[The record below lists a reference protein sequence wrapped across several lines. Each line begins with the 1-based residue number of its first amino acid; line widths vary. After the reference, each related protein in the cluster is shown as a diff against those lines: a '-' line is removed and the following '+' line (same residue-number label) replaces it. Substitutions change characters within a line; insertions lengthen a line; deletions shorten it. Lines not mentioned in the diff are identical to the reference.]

1 MNNSRFD
8 KESSNPEKNNKRFSK
23 LTSLVILG
31 TIVTAL
37 IGLGALIFSGSS
49 KTATASTKT
58 RPTPPEGKRYIA
70 TKSIVVDKETGRARK
85 PNDQELKELIEA
97 LAVLT
102 KRSDEN
108 LSSVVGENG
117 GVSMDLDGGF
127 AGTMLARPN
136 PDGTME
142 TRCVFTFQEAA
153 DFLGLVE
160 DGSVK

>member
-1 MNNSRFD
+1 MKKKRFG
-8 KESSNPEKNNKRFSK
+8 KESLNPEKSKKGFSN
-23 LTSLVILG
+23 LTSLVVLGVVIVALAGLGILVFSKSSN
-31 TIVTAL
+31 TVTAQ
-37 IGLGALIFSGSS
+37 
-49 KTATASTKT
+49 TKNES
-58 RPTPPEGKRYIA
+58 PEKKKYIA
-70 TKSIVVDKETGRARK
+70 TKNIVVDKDTGQVRK
-85 PNDQELKELIEA
+85 PTDSELKELVDS

-108 LSSVVGENG
+108 LTSSAVANG
-117 GVSMDLDGGF
+117 GVSMDLDGGY

-160 DGSVK
+160 DDK